1 VKKLLTFLVGAVF
14 IALATE
20 QVAQAAV
27 LGTEDF
33 TISGGISD
41 IFTEFKPTLA
51 LAPASV
57 GPGPNAS
64 APMKNSDILDEPL
77 NNPLVGSLDTNA
89 DEGSSKMSGFI
100 VTPATNAPLFVGTSI
115 TAADVGRTFTATQ
128 ESDPNFNEFA
138 ALLTN
143 GKSNKVTLSFGSGKL
158 GSGDLFL
165 TKSGR
170 LFVQNT
176 GFFGT
181 TIDSVSLRVDSLTLN
196 SPGVNPNGNGDWTD
210 YSFSGVAIVDGE
222 PVPEPVS
229 ALSTL
234 AFGLGVIGLG
244 FAHKRQKRSGNI
256 CPF

>member
-1 VKKLLTFLVGAVF
+1 VKKFLTFLTGAVF

-41 IFTEFKPTLA
+41 IFTELKPTLA

-64 APMKNSDILDEPL
+64 A
-77 NNPLVGSLDTNA
+77 
-89 DEGSSKMSGFI
+89 
-100 VTPATNAPLFVGTSI
+100 PATNAPLFVGTSI

-143 GKSNKVTLSFGSGKL
+143 GKLNKVTLSFGSGTL

-234 AFGLGVIGLG
+234 AFGLGVIG
-244 FAHKRQKRSGNI
+244 FARRRQEKSRNN
-256 CPF
+256 CPDFLQQK

>member
-1 VKKLLTFLVGAVF
+1 VKNFLTFLTGAVF
-14 IALATE
+14 IVMAAE

-41 IFTEFKPTLA
+41 IFTEFNPTLA

-57 GPGPNAS
+57 GS
-64 APMKNSDILDEPL
+64 R
-77 NNPLVGSLDTNA
+77 
-89 DEGSSKMSGFI
+89 SS
-100 VTPATNAPLFVGTSI
+100 TPATNAPLFVGTSI
-115 TAADVGRTFTATQ
+115 TPADVGRTLTATQ

-170 LFVQNT
+170 LFGQNT

-229 ALSTL
+229 ALSTF
-234 AFGLGVIGLG
+234 AFGLAVIG
-244 FAHKRQKRSGNI
+244 FARRRQEKSRNN
-256 CPF
+256 CPDFLQQK